1 MSTTIVMPKLS
12 DTMEDGKIL
21 RWLKKPGDRVN
32 AGDVLAEV
40 ETDKADMEIE
50 ADSAGVLAEL
60 KVPEGESAAVGD
72 VIAVLSDSAS
82 SSPPEKTPEADEE
95 HEEPEAPPARAARS
109 TSREESGNGG
119 EEGGARATPV
129 AKKMAAERG
138 VDLKEIRGSGPGGRV
153 VKRDLEAA
161 REPAKPAAKPSAE
174 EPAPRAARPAAEAGN
189 REPLSTI
196 RRTIGRRMTESK
208 RDAPHFYLTT
218 EIEMTECARLKSAL
232 DASRPDGP
240 KISYTHL
247 LLRAIALALTQ
258 HPRVNAR
265 FAGDSIEFPPA
276 INLGLAVAL
285 DDGLIVPVI
294 HDCEKKDVFEI
305 ALTARAVVD
314 RVRAG
319 KPHGDDLSGGTF
331 TLSNLGMYEVDEFS
345 AVINPPQA
353 AVLAT
358 GSVLERPVVRNGAI
372 VAAPTMRA
380 TLSCDHRVL
389 NGAEGAEFL
398 QTLKRRLENPIELV
412 L

>member
-50 ADSAGVLAEL
+50 SEAAGVLAEL

-82 SSPPEKTPEADEE
+82 AAAPAAEQAPRAEA
-95 HEEPEAPPARAARS
+95 EPASEPPAVARA
-109 TSREESGNGG
+109 THREESGNGSD
-119 EEGGARATPV
+119 ESSPRATPI
-129 AKKMAAERG
+129 ARKMASERG
-138 VDLKEIRGSGPGGRV
+138 VDLKEVRGSGPGGRV
-153 VKRDLEAA
+153 VKRDLEASSTVV
-161 REPAKPAAKPSAE
+161 KPAAKPSGE
-174 EPAPRAARPAAEAGN
+174 EAPRVAARPPLEAGS
-189 REPLSTI
+189 REALSTI
-196 RRTIGRRMTESK
+196 RRTIARRMTESK
-208 RDAPHFYLTT
+208 RDVPHFYLTT
-218 EIEMTECARLKSAL
+218 EIDMTECARLKRSL

-258 HPRVNAR
+258 HSRVNAR
-265 FAGDSIEFPPA
+265 FAGDAIEFPSGVH
-276 INLGLAVAL
+276 LGLAVAL
-285 DDGLIVPVI
+285 DEGLIVPVI

-305 ALTARAVVD
+305 ALAARAVVD

-319 KPHGDDLSGGTF
+319 KAHGDDLSGGTF

-358 GSVLERPVVRNGAI
+358 GSVRERPIVRGGVL

-380 TLSCDHRVL
+380 TLSCDHRVM

>member
-60 KVPEGESAAVGD
+60 KVPEGASAAVGD
-72 VIAVLSDSAS
+72 VIAVLSDSS
-82 SSPPEKTPEADEE
+82 SAPAEKAEKADEASA
-95 HEEPEAPPARAARS
+95 EPEAPPAPAARPAP
-109 TSREESGNGG
+109 REESGNGADEG
-119 EEGGARATPV
+119 EARATPV

-138 VDLKEIRGSGPGGRV
+138 VELKEIRGSGPGGRV
-153 VKRDLEAA
+153 VKRDLESAPA
-161 REPAKPAAKPSAE
+161 PAKPAATPAVE
-174 EPAPRAARPAAEAGN
+174 EPAPRTVRPAAEPGA

-218 EIEMTECARLKSAL
+218 EIEMTECARLKRAL

-247 LLRAIALALTQ
+247 ILRAIALALTQ

-265 FAGDSIEFPPA
+265 FAGDAIEFPPA

-285 DDGLIVPVI
+285 DEGLIVPVI

-358 GSVLERPVVRNGAI
+358 GSVVERPVVRNGAI
-372 VAAPTMRA
+372 VAALTMRA